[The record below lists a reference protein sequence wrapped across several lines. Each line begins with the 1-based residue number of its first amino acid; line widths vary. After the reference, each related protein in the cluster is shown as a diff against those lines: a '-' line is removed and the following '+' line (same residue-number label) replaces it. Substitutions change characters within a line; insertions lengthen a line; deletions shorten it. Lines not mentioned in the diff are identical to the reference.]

1 LKPMGRLTA
10 TPESLAAQRRLLER
24 VMGECLERL
33 TAGCGITAMS
43 FHEDPEEETIHY
55 SVDITFRREDFETDR
70 TVRKHMRRLAE
81 DLQQP
86 HVAGAITPGAFDWS
100 PSPAPPAGEGGR

>member
-1 LKPMGRLTA
+1 MGIMRN

-24 VMGECLERL
+24 ILGECLERL

-55 SVDITFRREDFETDR
+55 HVDITFRREDFETDR
-70 TVRKHMRRLAE
+70 LVRKHMRRLGE
-81 DLQQP
+81 E
-86 HVAGAITPGAFDWS
+86 I
-100 PSPAPPAGEGGR
+100 APPPARPS